1 MRPVTAPPG
10 ARPLPAVPSPW
21 LVIVEARPRRS
32 AERNRTGPGL
42 YAGGTPAT
50 EARRIGLFR
59 PISAL
64 GTVYSQPIPG
74 GPHRACV
81 NNPDLKNTDG
91 IDPSAVHWLDQ
102 TGTLR
107 TARPSV
113 GLLDRELYLAPPIRK
128 GNRYQG
134 RRNYH
139 GRNWVSATAGHVWH
153 ESMYERYALLDLDFR
168 HDLIAIASQPMRLT
182 LSNGDSHVPDFIA
195 LHADYR
201 QVVYDVKPAARVTA
215 KAQRQFDL
223 TAELCARVGWGYEV
237 FSEATPLVRTN
248 VEWLANFRHHRF
260 RPPPQALANLTEKL
274 TSPLTVREGAAAM
287 RLPNWNGGVG
297 AIYHLAWVGELTL
310 DLTQHLSY
318 NTPIRKAP
326 THVHP

>member
-1 MRPVTAPPG
+1 MRPVTAPPRG
-10 ARPLPAVPSPW
+10 PSLAAMSSPW

-32 AERNRTGPGL
+32 ADRNHKKPGL
-42 YAGGTPAT
+42 HDHGTPAR
-50 EARRIGLFR
+50 EPRISGYLR
-59 PISAL
+59 PNSSL
-64 GTVYSQPIPG
+64 GVINSQPISG
-74 GPHRACV
+74 GSHSQCV
-81 NNPDLKNTDG
+81 SNSDLENTDN
-91 IDPSAVHWLDQ
+91 IDRSAVHWLDQ
-102 TGTLR
+102 TGTVR
-107 TARPSV
+107 MARPSAN
-113 GLLDRELYLAPPIRK
+113 LLDQKLYLAAPIRK

-139 GRNWVSATAGHVWH
+139 GRNWVSATAAHVWH

-168 HDLIAIASQPMRLT
+168 HDLVAIASQPMRLT

-201 QVVYDVKPAARVTA
+201 QVVYDVKPASRVTA

-223 TAELCARVGWGYEV
+223 TAELCERVGWGYEV
-237 FSEATPLVRTN
+237 FSEAIPLVRTN

-260 RPPPQALANLTEKL
+260 RPPPPALANLTEA
-274 TSPLTVREGAAAM
+274 LTVPLNVRDGAAAM

-310 DLTQHLSY
+310 DLTQQLSY

-326 THVHP
+326 THVHH